1 MANRNPNFPID
12 HQFLTFEHEDQ
23 DVWRHAIKWP
33 AYTSDRQPFMHF
45 GKIVLCLSLNLK
57 LKRILIQIFK

>member
-1 MANRNPNFPID
+1 MANRNPNFPAD

-45 GKIVLCLSLNLK
+45 GKILL
-57 LKRILIQIFK
+57 